1 MVGECHGKLDVTQ
14 SQESPRRVPS
24 VVGLAGNDLV
34 HLPISKGHRLP
45 AWPSG
50 SCSHSP
56 QPWPCPNH
64 SIPDGPSASLL
75 PPLGHLQPH
84 PKPLIRGGPNG
95 SLSLLC
101 PPPDSQ
107 AQEMFM
113 HTPPHP
119 LVHTPCHTVL
129 AQSIEPVPETDACLI
144 LSTGHL
150 PSWAS
155 VSRFSTL
162 GHPKPQRQP
171 SPIWEE
177 PSSQAGVGP
186 EH

>member
-1 MVGECHGKLDVTQ
+1 MKQIVTILLMFLNEEVAFWAPTDGQQNTCMVGECHGELDVTQ

-24 VVGLAGNDLV
+24 VVGLAGIDLV

-95 SLSLLC
+95 SISLLC

-113 HTPPHP
+113 HTQPHP

-129 AQSIEPVPETDACLI
+129 GP
-144 LSTGHL
+144 LSPAAAT
-150 PSWAS
+150 
-155 VSRFSTL
+155 V
-162 GHPKPQRQP
+162 
-171 SPIWEE
+171 
-177 PSSQAGVGP
+177 
-186 EH
+186 